1 MRILFDLQT
10 SVYRTVIHQ
19 QGVAHFGYFDARVDE
34 AAFGSTNLKRDI
46 CRGQPNLAIAELT
59 LLFARTKKGCDVGAE
74 LLSWNL
80 TSISSIVTET
90 VRNFKRFW
98 DPDSQPAA
106 GGRFSGFAA
115 PSGK

>member
-1 MRILFDLQT
+1 MRILFDYQT

-46 CRGQPNLAIAELT
+46 CRGQPNVAVAELS
-59 LLFARTKKGCDVGAE
+59 LLFAHMKKGCNAGAE

-80 TSISSIVTET
+80 PSFSTIVTET
-90 VRNFKRFW
+90 GRNFTRFW